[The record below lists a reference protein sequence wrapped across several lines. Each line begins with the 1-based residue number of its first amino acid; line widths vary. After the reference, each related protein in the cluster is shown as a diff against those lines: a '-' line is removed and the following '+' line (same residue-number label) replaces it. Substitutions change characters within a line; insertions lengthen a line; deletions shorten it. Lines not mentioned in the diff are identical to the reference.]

1 MEKRSGALLGLQGIC
16 CNAAFGDEAM
26 RAVIGALACAALLA
40 SGGAGQGAEPPAWAY
55 AVNPP
60 GLQPAPDV
68 GTVQHVPGSAVG
80 FTLTQLRDLFNVP
93 DWYPDDHPPM
103 PNAVAFGSKPAA
115 FACGFCHL
123 PNGLGRPENASLAG
137 LPAEYIVQQVAN
149 FRDGSRKSSVPSLPP
164 TLMIATANGVSD
176 ADLKSAAAYFSSLKP
191 RPWIRVVEAATV
203 PKTRVLGFML
213 VPDGSGE
220 SEPIGNRV
228 IEMPEDVPRTELRD
242 SRSGFIAYAPPGSL
256 ARGEAL
262 VATGG
267 SGETVPCG
275 ICHGADLKGLG
286 PVPALAGRSPSYLF
300 RQLYDIQHGTRAG
313 SWTALMQPVV
323 AKLSEA
329 EMVAIVAYAASR
341 AP

>member
-1 MEKRSGALLGLQGIC
+1 MRSIVAALTY
-16 CNAAFGDEAM
+16 
-26 RAVIGALACAALLA
+26 AALLVT
-40 SGGAGQGAEPPAWAY
+40 GAAGNSAEPPAWAY

-60 GLQPAPDV
+60 GLQPAPDN
-68 GTVQHVPGSAVG
+68 GTLQHVPDSATG

-103 PNAVAFGSKPAA
+103 PDPVAHGRPPNT

-149 FRDGSRKSSVPSLPP
+149 FRNGSRKSSVSSLPP
-164 TLMIATANGVSD
+164 TLMIATANGVSE
-176 ADLKSAAAYFSSLKP
+176 AEVKAAAAYFSSLKP
-191 RPWIRVVEAATV
+191 RPWIKVVEAATV
-203 PKTRVLGFML
+203 LKTRVLGFML
-213 VPDGSGE
+213 VPDGSGD

-228 IEMPEDVPRTELRD
+228 IEMPEDVARTELRD

-256 ARGEAL
+256 AQGEAL
-262 VATGG
+262 VTTGG
-267 SGETVPCG
+267 SGKTVPCG
-275 ICHGADLKGLG
+275 ICHGTDLKGLG

-323 AKLSEA
+323 ARLSEE

>member
-1 MEKRSGALLGLQGIC
+1 MKP
-16 CNAAFGDEAM
+16 
-26 RAVIGALACAALLA
+26 VIAALAVAALLA
-40 SGGAGQGAEPPAWAY
+40 TGVAGNGAEPPGWAY

-60 GLQPAPDV
+60 GLQPAPDD
-68 GTVQHVPGSAVG
+68 GTLRLVPGSTAS
-80 FTLTQLRDLFNVP
+80 FTVTQLRDLFNVP

-103 PNAVAFGSKPAA
+103 PEPVAHGRKPGV
-115 FACGFCHL
+115 FACAFCHL

-137 LPAEYIVQQVAN
+137 LPAEYIEQQIAN
-149 FRDGSRKSSVPSLPP
+149 FRNGSRKSSVLSLPP
-164 TLMIATANGVSD
+164 ALMIAVANGVSE
-176 ADLKSAAAYFSSLKP
+176 ADLTAAAAYFSSLKL
-191 RPWIRVVEAATV
+191 RPWIRVVEAETV

-242 SRSGFIAYAPPGSL
+242 SHSPFVAYAPPGSL

-262 VATGG
+262 VTTGG
-267 SGETVPCG
+267 SGKTVPCG
-275 ICHGADLKGLG
+275 ICHGPDLKGLG

-323 AKLSEA
+323 AKLSEE
-329 EMVAIVAYAASR
+329 EMVALAAYAASR

>member
-1 MEKRSGALLGLQGIC
+1 MKP
-16 CNAAFGDEAM
+16 
-26 RAVIGALACAALLA
+26 VIAALAGAALLA
-40 SGGAGQGAEPPAWAY
+40 AGVPGNGAEPPAWAY

-60 GLQPAPDV
+60 GLQPAPDD
-68 GTVQHVPGSAVG
+68 GTLRHVPGSVAG
-80 FTLTQLRDLFNVP
+80 FTVTQLRDLFNVP

-103 PNAVAFGSKPAA
+103 PDPVAHGRKPGV

-137 LPAEYIVQQVAN
+137 LPAEYIAQQVAN
-149 FRDGSRKSSVPSLPP
+149 FRNGSRKSSVPSLPP
-164 TLMIATANGVSD
+164 TLMIATANGVSE
-176 ADLKSAAAYFSSLKP
+176 AELTAAATYFSSLKLL
-191 RPWIRVVEAATV
+191 PWIRVVEAATV

-213 VPDGSGE
+213 VPDGSGD

-242 SRSGFIAYAPPGSL
+242 SRSAFVAYAPPGSL
-256 ARGEAL
+256 TRGEAL
-262 VATGG
+262 VTTGG
-267 SGETVPCG
+267 SGKTVPCG

-300 RQLYDIQHGTRAG
+300 RQLYDIRYGTRAG

-323 AKLSEA
+323 AELSED
-329 EMVAIVAYAASR
+329 EMVAIAAYVASR

>member
-1 MEKRSGALLGLQGIC
+1 MKSVLSALVGVAMLTSGA
-16 CNAAFGDEAM
+16 
-26 RAVIGALACAALLA
+26 
-40 SGGAGQGAEPPAWAY
+40 SGHGAEPPAWAY

-60 GLQPAPDV
+60 GLQPTPDD
-68 GTVQHVPGSAVG
+68 GTLKHVPNSTAG

-103 PNAVAFGSKPAA
+103 PDPVAHGSKPGA
-115 FACGFCHL
+115 FACAFCHL

-137 LPAEYIVQQVAN
+137 LTAEYIEQQVAN
-149 FRDGSRKSSVPSLPP
+149 FRNGSRKSSVPSLPP
-164 TLMIATANGVSD
+164 TLMIAVANGVSD
-176 ADLKSAAAYFSSLKP
+176 ANLKAAAEYFAALKP

-213 VPDGSGE
+213 VPDGSGD

-242 SRSGFIAYAPPGSL
+242 SLSGFVAYAPPGSVTQ
-256 ARGEAL
+256 GEAL
-262 VATGG
+262 VTTGD
-267 SGETVPCG
+267 SGKTVPCG

-286 PVPALAGRSPSYLF
+286 PVPPLAGRSPSYLF
-300 RQLYDIQHGTRAG
+300 RQLYDIQHGTRTG

-323 AKLSEA
+323 AKLNEQ

>member
-1 MEKRSGALLGLQGIC
+1 M
-16 CNAAFGDEAM
+16 
-26 RAVIGALACAALLA
+26 
-40 SGGAGQGAEPPAWAY
+40 QGAEPPSWAY

-60 GLQPAPDV
+60 GLQPAPDD
-68 GTVQHVPGSAVG
+68 GSLRHVPGSSAG

-103 PNAVAFGSKPAA
+103 PEPVAHGSKPGA

-123 PNGLGRPENASLAG
+123 PNALGRPENASLAG
-137 LPAEYIVQQVAN
+137 LPADYIVQQVAN
-149 FRDGSRKSSVPSLPP
+149 FRNGMRKSSVASVPP
-164 TLMIATANGVSD
+164 TLMIATANGVSE
-176 ADLKSAAAYFSSLKP
+176 ADLKAAAVYFSSLEP

-228 IEMPEDVPRTELRD
+228 IEMPEDVSRTELRD
-242 SRSGFIAYAPPGSL
+242 SRSGFVAYAPPGSL
-256 ARGEAL
+256 AYGEAL
-262 VATGG
+262 VTTGG
-267 SGETVPCG
+267 SGKTIPCG
-275 ICHGADLKGLG
+275 ICHGPDLKGLG

-300 RQLYDIQHGTRAG
+300 RQLYDIQHGSRTG

-323 AKLSEA
+323 AKLGEE
-329 EMVAIVAYAASR
+329 EMVAVAAYAASR

>member
-1 MEKRSGALLGLQGIC
+1 MQSVLVVLAGMVLLVMS
-16 CNAAFGDEAM
+16 AAGH
-26 RAVIGALACAALLA
+26 
-40 SGGAGQGAEPPAWAY
+40 GAEPPGWAY

-60 GLQPAPDV
+60 GLQPAPDD
-68 GTVQHVPGSAVG
+68 GLTRHVAGSAAG

-103 PNAVAFGSKPAA
+103 PNPVGHGSKPGA
-115 FACGFCHL
+115 FACAFCHL

-137 LPAEYIVQQVAN
+137 LPVEYIVRQVTN
-149 FRDGSRKSSVPSLPP
+149 FRNGSRNSSVASLPP
-164 TLMIATANGVSD
+164 TLMISVANGVSD
-176 ADLKSAAAYFSSLKP
+176 AELNDAAAYFASLKP
-191 RPWIRVVEAATV
+191 RPWISVQEAAAV

-228 IEMPEDVPRTELRD
+228 IEMPQDVARTELRD

-262 VATGG
+262 VTTGG
-267 SGETVPCG
+267 AGKTVPCG
-275 ICHGADLKGLG
+275 ICHGADLRGLG

-300 RQLYDIQHGTRAG
+300 RQLYDIQHGSRAG

-323 AKLSEA
+323 ASLSE
-329 EMVAIVAYAASR
+329 EDLVALAAYAASR
-341 AP
+341 TP

>member
-1 MEKRSGALLGLQGIC
+1 MTRSILAALTY
-16 CNAAFGDEAM
+16 
-26 RAVIGALACAALLA
+26 VALLA
-40 SGGAGQGAEPPAWAY
+40 TSAAGNSTEPPAWAY

-60 GLQPAPDV
+60 GLQPAPDN
-68 GTVQHVPGSAVG
+68 GTLQHVPNSTAG

-93 DWYPDDHPPM
+93 DWYPDDHSPM
-103 PNAVAFGSKPAA
+103 PDPVAHGRPPSTY
-115 FACGFCHL
+115 ACGFCHL

-149 FRDGSRKSSVPSLPP
+149 FRNGSRKSSVASLPP

-176 ADLKSAAAYFSSLKP
+176 AEVKAAAAYFSFLKP
-191 RPWIRVVEAATV
+191 RPWIKVVEAATV

-213 VPDGSGE
+213 VPDGSGD

-228 IEMPEDVPRTELRD
+228 IEMPQDVARTELRD

-256 ARGEAL
+256 AQGEAL
-262 VATGG
+262 VTTGG
-267 SGETVPCG
+267 SGKTVPCG
-275 ICHGADLKGLG
+275 ICHGTDLKGLG

-323 AKLSEA
+323 AGLSEE

>member
-1 MEKRSGALLGLQGIC
+1 MRIRRLMLAFAGACLV
-16 CNAAFGDEAM
+16 AAA
-26 RAVIGALACAALLA
+26 ALADD
-40 SGGAGQGAEPPAWAY
+40 AGPPGWAY

-60 GLQPAPDV
+60 GLQPVPDD
-68 GTVQHVPGSAVG
+68 GIARHLPGSTAA
-80 FTLTQLRDLFNVP
+80 FTLTQTRDLFNAP
-93 DWYPDDHPPM
+93 DWYPDDHPAM
-103 PNAVAFGSKPAA
+103 PDPVAHGKKPGV

-149 FRDGSRKSSVPSLPP
+149 FRSGSRTSSVPNNLPP
-164 TLMIATANGVSD
+164 ALMVATARGAAD
-176 ADLKSAAAYFSSLKP
+176 ADVKAAAEYFSALKP

-220 SEPIGNRV
+220 TEPIGKRI

-242 SRSGFIAYAPPGSL
+242 SRSGFVAYAPPSSL
-256 ARGEAL
+256 AKGEAL
-262 VATGG
+262 VTTGG
-267 SGETVPCG
+267 AGTTVQCA

-300 RQLYDIQHGTRAG
+300 RQLYDIKHGARAG

-323 AKLSEA
+323 AKLSEDD
-329 EMVAIVAYAASR
+329 MVALAAYAASR
-341 AP
+341 PPQ

>member
-1 MEKRSGALLGLQGIC
+1 MRSVIAALAV
-16 CNAAFGDEAM
+16 AAF
-26 RAVIGALACAALLA
+26 LA
-40 SGGAGQGAEPPAWAY
+40 AGSAGVGAEPPAWAY

-60 GLQPAPDV
+60 GLKPAPDD
-68 GTVQHVPGSAVG
+68 GTLRHVPGSAAG
-80 FTLTQLRDLFNVP
+80 FTMTQLRDLFNVP

-103 PNAVAFGSKPAA
+103 PDPVAHGSKPSA

-149 FRDGSRKSSVPSLPP
+149 FRNGSRKSSVPSVPP
-164 TLMIATANGVSD
+164 TLMVATANGVSD
-176 ADLKSAAAYFSSLKP
+176 ADLKAAAGYFSSLQP

-242 SRSGFIAYAPPGSL
+242 SRSGFVAYAPPGSL
-256 ARGEAL
+256 VSGEAL

-267 SGETVPCG
+267 SGKTIPCG

-300 RQLYDIQHGTRAG
+300 RQLYDIQHGTRGG

-323 AKLSEA
+323 AKLSEE
-329 EMVAIVAYAASR
+329 EMVALAAFVASR
-341 AP
+341 TP